1 MSMAAPCG
9 IPAPARAP
17 GEAEAAQLYQ
27 LGLTMAEI
35 AKMFRVSAWTVA
47 ARLDRAGVARRA
59 PGQETGL
66 LPVERAVR
74 RYRRQPHLL
83 GELAAQLGISTEVIT
98 ARAGRPPP
106 RSRGARRADVPA
118 SEVARL
124 YRAGQTVIQIAG
136 RYHAAPA
143 TILRR
148 LDTAGLPRRPR
159 SVPGPFP
166 AGEAARRVTDD
177 GASCAEL
184 ARVYGVTPDVVR
196 RRLAARGVR
205 APLGAPRLRRVT
217 AAQVADLYVRDG
229 LTMTQI
235 ASRLGVSRWLVA
247 ARLEEAAV
255 TPRPRGNPVPVA
267 EAAARYRDGASLAAL
282 AAGYSVSAGTLSRQ
296 LTAAGVAVRRPG
308 GRRTDIPVDQAAAL
322 YAAGQSMS
330 QIAAVYG
337 TCATVIYNRLAE
349 AGVRIRH
356 RTDVQQ
362 VDPALMAALARQ
374 VGLEVIR

>member
-1 MSMAAPCG
+1 MIVAASCG
-9 IPAPARAP
+9 IPGAGRVP
-17 GEAEAAQLYQ
+17 GEGEVARLYR

-35 AKMFRVSAWTVA
+35 AVIFGVSAWTVA

-59 PGQETGL
+59 PGHEAGL

-83 GELAAQLGISTEVIT
+83 GELAAQLGISTEMIS
-98 ARAGRPPP
+98 ARAGKPPP
-106 RSRGARRADVPA
+106 RSRGACQTDVPA
-118 SEVARL
+118 GEVARL
-124 YRAGQTVIQIAG
+124 YRAGQTVTQIAG
-136 RYHAAPA
+136 RYQAAPS

-148 LDTAGLPRRPR
+148 LDAAGVTRRPR
-159 SVPGPFP
+159 SAPGPFP
-166 AGEAARRVTDD
+166 ASEAARRVSDE

-184 ARVYGVTPDVVR
+184 ARAYGVTADVVR

-235 ASRLGVSRWLVA
+235 AAQYGVSRWLVA

-267 EAAARYRDGASLAAL
+267 EAAARYQDGASLAAL
-282 AAGYSVSAGTLSRQ
+282 AARYSVSAGTLSRQ
-296 LTAAGVAVRRPG
+296 LTAAGVTVRRPG
-308 GRRTDIPVDQAAAL
+308 GRRKDIPVDQAATL

-330 QIAAVYG
+330 QIARERG
-337 TCATVIYNRLAE
+337 TCATVIYNRLTE
-349 AGVRIRH
+349 AGVCIRH
-356 RTDVQQ
+356 RTDVQA
-362 VDPALMAALARQ
+362 VDPDLMAALARQ
-374 VGLEVIR
+374 VGLEVP

>member
-1 MSMAAPCG
+1 MSVAASCG
-9 IPAPARAP
+9 IPDAGRVP
-17 GEAEAAQLYQ
+17 GEGEIARLYR

-35 AKMFRVSAWTVA
+35 AVMFGLSAWAVA

-59 PGQETGL
+59 PGQEAGL
-66 LPVERAVR
+66 LPAERAVR
-74 RYRRQPHLL
+74 RYRRQPGLL
-83 GELAAQLGISTEVIT
+83 GELAAQLGISAEVIT
-98 ARAGRPPP
+98 ARAGKPPP

-118 SEVARL
+118 GEVARL
-124 YRAGQTVIQIAG
+124 YRAGQTVMQIAG
-136 RYHAAPA
+136 RYQAAPA

-148 LDTAGLPRRPR
+148 LDTAGVTRRPC

-166 AGEAARRVTDD
+166 AGEAARRVTEE

-184 ARVYGVTPDVVR
+184 ARAYGVTADLVR

-229 LTMTQI
+229 LTMSQI
-235 ASRLGVSRWLVA
+235 AAQYGVSRWLVA

-255 TPRPRGNPVPVA
+255 TARRRGNPVPVA
-267 EAAARYRDGASLAAL
+267 EAAARYQDGASLAAL

-296 LTAAGVAVRRPG
+296 LTAAGVTMRRPG
-308 GRRTDIPVDQAAAL
+308 GRRKDIPVDQAAAL

-337 TCATVIYNRLAE
+337 TCATVIYDRLAE

-362 VDPALMAALARQ
+362 VDPGLMAALARQ
-374 VGLEVIR
+374 VGLEVR